1 MRLSP
6 FVVCGVGSVLM
17 RPVSVRQ
24 VSMRPE
30 WNVGTCR
37 LKLGVS

>member
-6 FVVCGVGSVLM
+6 FVVCGVGS
-17 RPVSVRQ
+17 

-37 LKLGVS
+37 LKLGIS